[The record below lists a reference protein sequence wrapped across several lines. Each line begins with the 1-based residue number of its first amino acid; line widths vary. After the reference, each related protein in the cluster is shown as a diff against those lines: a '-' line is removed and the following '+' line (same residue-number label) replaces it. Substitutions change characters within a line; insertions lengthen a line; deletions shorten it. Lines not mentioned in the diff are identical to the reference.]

1 MRYTYKI
8 IVKSEHPEAIITN
21 KVDRLE
27 DSFTTIQSIEE
38 VEDETPPD
46 EQIIKEIPFL
56 YV

>member
-8 IVKSEHPEAIITN
+8 IVSSEHPETIIIN
-21 KVDRLE
+21 KVDKLA

-38 VEDETPPD
+38 VEDETPQN
-46 EQIIKEIPFL
+46 EQIIQEIPII

>member
-8 IVKSEHPEAIITN
+8 IVSSEHQETIIIN
-21 KVDRLE
+21 KVKQLT

-46 EQIIKEIPFL
+46 EQIIKEIPIL

>member
-8 IVKSEHPEAIITN
+8 IAKSEHPETIITN
-21 KVDRLE
+21 TVDRLE